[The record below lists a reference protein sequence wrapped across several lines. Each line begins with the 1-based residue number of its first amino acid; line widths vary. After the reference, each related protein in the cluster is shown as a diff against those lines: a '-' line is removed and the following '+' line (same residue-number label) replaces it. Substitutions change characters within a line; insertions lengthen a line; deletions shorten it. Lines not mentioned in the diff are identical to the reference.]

1 MQEGINMEKQ
11 WEEMSSDE
19 KQEALFAR
27 WMSPKDP
34 QGNDLKFQSPQAEK
48 AYKERIT
55 RVKDAIQMKK
65 LPDRVPVFVIPSFFP
80 VYNAGFTPR
89 EAMYDYDKCGTAFKK
104 LVTDFE
110 PDAQI
115 GAVAPG
121 PGKVFE
127 ILDYKLYS
135 WPGHGVPPE
144 QSFQANEGEYMK
156 ADEYDAL
163 IDDPSNFF
171 SSTYLPRV
179 FSALEGFKMLPT
191 LTGILEIYGVAFNFI
206 PFGLPPVQATYKALF
221 EAGAETLKWAGAI
234 GACNAEINAAGFP
247 GLWAGYSKAP
257 FDVIGDTL
265 RGTRGIMLDM
275 YRQPDKLLEAMEK
288 LTPIMI
294 KMGVGAA
301 KMSGQPLIF
310 MPLHKGADGFMSD
323 EQFKKFYWPTLRK
336 VMMGLIAE
344 GVVPNPA
351 AEGKWTTRL
360 EVMQDLPKGK
370 TLWMIDQSD
379 IAKAK
384 KTLGKVACMYGN
396 VPSAL
401 LALSTPQE
409 VKDYV
414 KKCIDVAGKGGG
426 YIVSNGAFF
435 DHAKA
440 ENVKAMV
447 DFAKEYGAYK

>member
-1 MQEGINMEKQ
+1 MQEAINMEKQ
-11 WEEMSSDE
+11 WEEMSPDE

-55 RVKDAIQMKK
+55 RIKDAIQMKK
-65 LPDRVPVFVIPSFFP
+65 LPDRVPVFIIPSFFP

-89 EAMYDYDKCGTAFKK
+89 EALYDYDKCCIAFKK
-104 LVTDFE
+104 LVMDFA
-110 PDAQI
+110 PDGQI

-121 PGKVFE
+121 PGKVYD

-135 WPGHGVPPE
+135 WPGHGVSPNA
-144 QSFQANEGEYMK
+144 SYQANEGEYMK
-156 ADEYDAL
+156 TDEYDAL

-171 SSTYLPRV
+171 SNTYLPRV
-179 FSALEGFKMLPT
+179 FGALEGFKMLPT
-191 LTGILEIYGVAFNFI
+191 LTGILEIYGVAGNFI

-221 EAGAETLKWAGAI
+221 EAGAEALKWIGAI
-234 GACNAEINAAGFP
+234 GACNMEMNAAGFP
-247 GLWAGYSKAP
+247 GLWAGFTKAP

-265 RGTRGIMLDM
+265 RGTRGVMLDM
-275 YRQPDKLLEAMEK
+275 YRQPDKLIEAMEK

-301 KMSGQPLIF
+301 KMYGQPLIF
-310 MPLHKGADGFMSD
+310 IPLHKGADGFMSD
-323 EQFKKFYWPTLRK
+323 EQFKKFYWPTFRK

-344 GVVPNPA
+344 GVIPNPA

-360 EVMQDLPKGK
+360 EVMQELPKGK
-370 TLWMIDQSD
+370 TLWMMDQSD
-379 IAKAK
+379 MAKAK
-384 KTLGKVACMYGN
+384 KTLGKVGCMYGN
-396 VPSAL
+396 VPSDL
-401 LALSTPQE
+401 LTIGNPQQI
-409 VKDYV
+409 KDYV
-414 KKCIDVAGKGGG
+414 KNLIDTCAKGGG

-435 DHAKA
+435 DQAKA

-447 DFAKEYGAYK
+447 DFAKKYGVYK

>member
-1 MQEGINMEKQ
+1 
-11 WEEMSSDE
+11 
-19 KQEALFAR
+19 
-27 WMSPKDP
+27 MSPKDP
-34 QGNDLKFQSPQAEK
+34 QGNDLKFQSPQAQK

-55 RVKDAIQMKK
+55 RIKDAIQMKK

-80 VYNAGFTPR
+80 VYNAGFTPQ
-89 EAMYDYDKCGTAFKK
+89 EAMYDYDKCSMAFKK
-104 LVTDFE
+104 LVADFA

-121 PGKVFE
+121 PARVYD

-135 WPGHGVPPE
+135 WPGHRVSPD
-144 QSFQANEGEYMK
+144 QSYQANEGEYMK
-156 ADEYDAL
+156 AYEYDAL

-179 FSALEGFKMLPT
+179 FGALEGFKMLPT
-191 LTGILEIYGVAFNFI
+191 LTSILEIYGVAFNFI

-221 EAGAETLKWAGAI
+221 EAGAEALKWAGAI
-234 GACNAEINAAGFP
+234 GACNMEINAAGFP
-247 GLWAGYSKAP
+247 GLWAGFTKAP

-265 RGTRGIMLDM
+265 RGTRGVMLDM
-275 YRQPDKLLEAMEK
+275 YRQPDKLIKAMER

-301 KMSGQPLIF
+301 KMNGQPAVFI
-310 MPLHKGADGFMSD
+310 PLHKGADGFMSD
-323 EQFKKFYWPTLRK
+323 EQFKKFYWPTLRE

-344 GVVPNPA
+344 GAVPNPA

-379 IAKAK
+379 IAKTK
-384 KTLGKVACMYGN
+384 KTVGAIGCLYGN

-401 LALSTPQE
+401 LALGTPQE

-435 DHAKA
+435 DHAKT

-447 DFAKEYGAYK
+447 EFAKEYGTYK